1 MSSGTDDGRDR
12 VALAVAGVT
21 ALALVA
27 RLVGLDAR
35 PFHWDEARVGYWVLR
50 YLETGAWSYRP
61 VAGGPLLYHLGAAAM
76 GLLGKTDAV
85 ARLPV
90 AVAGGLLPLS
100 ALLFRRRLDD
110 AETLALAVILAA
122 SPLLVYFSRFLRGD
136 VLAAGLALV
145 TLGAL
150 VRTHDGETG
159 YAPLAG
165 LSAAGALAAS
175 GFAAAYPLAA
185 LSAGAVVLDHDR
197 VAGRPVAVRARVAA
211 LRLWVATSARTAAAS
226 LLTFVVALLVLF
238 APRPLGL
245 GSVSGALVD
254 APQAFVGVRVADRS
268 PDGAHELLPYLADGV
283 SVLVAVS
290 LPVAVLA
297 LYALARIRYGP
308 DGDRAVVAFAAY
320 YGLSGLFVFLVVAES
335 FGPWILVHAVVFLAV
350 PAAVGA
356 AALYR
361 TATDA
366 LDRGAA
372 RETVAVSLLLVAL
385 VAQTGAVAVD
395 EAYAA
400 PTHEATLATYGQP
413 ADDLEPVH
421 DAVVRSGGR
430 VLLYGDEFVLRPKG
444 TAANPP
450 VSSRFSERLPIAW
463 YLERAGADVTSTADP
478 DALSAPPPV
487 VVTTAADRPEAASRL
502 DGYESTT
509 YRTALWNRRTV
520 VFVRT

>member
-1 MSSGTDDGRDR
+1 MLSGMADGRDR

-35 PFHWDEARVGYWVLR
+35 PFHWDEARVGYWTLR

-61 VAGGPLLYHLGAAAM
+61 VAGGPLLYHLGAATM
-76 GLLGKTDAV
+76 GLLGVSDAV

-110 AETLALAVILAA
+110 TETIALAIVLAA
-122 SPLLVYFSRFLRGD
+122 SPLLVYFSRGLRGD

-150 VRTHDGETG
+150 VRAYDGETG

-175 GFAAAYPLAA
+175 GFAVASLLAA
-185 LSAGAVVLDHDR
+185 ISAGTVVLDHDR
-197 VAGRPVAVRARVAA
+197 VAGRPAAARARVAA
-211 LRLWVATSARTAAAS
+211 LRRWVTESARTAVTS
-226 LLTFVVALLVLF
+226 LLTFVVALVVLF
-238 APRPLGL
+238 APRPLGPE
-245 GSVSGALVD
+245 SVSGALVD
-254 APQAFVGVRVADRS
+254 APRAFVGVRIVDRS
-268 PDGAHELLPYLADGV
+268 PDGAHELLPYLADTV

-290 LPVAVLA
+290 LPVALLA
-297 LYALARIRYGP
+297 LYTLARIRYGP
-308 DGDRAVVAFAAY
+308 DGDRPVVAFAAY
-320 YGLSGLFVFLVVAES
+320 YGFSGLFLFPVVAES
-335 FGPWILVHAVVFLAV
+335 FGPWILVHVVVFLAV

-356 AALYR
+356 GALYR
-361 TATDA
+361 TAMRA
-366 LDRGAA
+366 LDRSAA

-385 VAQTGAVAVD
+385 VAQTGAVAAD
-395 EAYAA
+395 EVYAA

-421 DAVVRSGGR
+421 DAVVRSGGP
-430 VLLYGDEFVLRPKG
+430 VLLYGDDLTLRPEA
-444 TAANPP
+444 TAGSPP
-450 VSSRFSERLPIAW
+450 VSPRFGERLPIAW
-463 YLERAGADVTSTADP
+463 YLERAGADVTSAASP
-478 DALSAPPPV
+478 GSLSAPPPV
-487 VVTTAADRPEAASRL
+487 VVTTAADRSEVAGRL